1 MNIHKV
7 ISTVFHPVVI
17 PSLGILLYFMFVS
30 HSIQK
35 SQQLLLL
42 ALIFG
47 ITYMIPILILIL
59 LRSLRFIKNFQV
71 ETIEERKFPV
81 LMMLI
86 LFFVLGDILADIY
99 SLRDIGY
106 LFYGVSLGLFCTYV
120 LFSFKIKSSL
130 HLLSMGTTIGFFLL
144 LMNIYGLPL
153 LLLVIILIVLS
164 GLIASSRLHL
174 NAHSPNELA
183 VGFLLGLLSQTIIF
197 LAL

>member
-30 HSIQK
+30 HSIQR
-35 SQQLLLL
+35 SQQLRLL

-47 ITYMIPILILIL
+47 ITYMIPMLILIL

-106 LFYGVSLGLFCTYV
+106 LFYGS
-120 LFSFKIKSSL
+120 
-130 HLLSMGTTIGFFLL
+130 LL
-144 LMNIYGLPL
+144 L
-153 LLLVIILIVLS
+153 
-164 GLIASSRLHL
+164 
-174 NAHSPNELA
+174 
-183 VGFLLGLLSQTIIF
+183 
-197 LAL
+197 

>member
-1 MNIHKV
+1 MPNRENHELLIQYIRQNTIDFLNLWSIFYEYSQSNFYGFSSSSNSQLGNLTLFYV
-7 ISTVFHPVVI
+7 CF
-17 PSLGILLYFMFVS
+17 SL
-30 HSIQK
+30 HSEITTASVASPHLWNYLHDSYADFNLAQIFAIYQK
-35 SQQLLLL
+35 FS
-42 ALIFG
+42 G
-47 ITYMIPILILIL
+47 
-59 LRSLRFIKNFQV
+59 
-71 ETIEERKFPV
+71 
-81 LMMLI
+81 
-86 LFFVLGDILADIY
+86 
-99 SLRDIGY
+99 RDIGY
-106 LFYGVSLGLFCTYV
+106 LFYGASLGLFCTYV